1 MKIGQNTYIM
11 KYEKPNSWTHFDP
24 LKQVV
29 IGNVYDP
36 SFFDDLKDDSIRE
49 SIQKVLRETKEDLD
63 NIIKTLV
70 EHGVEV
76 IQTASAWTQDG
87 QLLKYNSFEEWRHH
101 NPNGSLPKPM
111 INPRDNYITLGDE
124 IFCTWGTSSSDED
137 IHPLSCFDNVNIELC
152 KQFDPNKL
160 GPFQVTLEGQFDIG
174 APKTWEPSWD
184 DPKYFKANKER
195 HPKDF
200 SKYVWQTW
208 QYAAMALTRVG
219 DRLIVDECDRIGF
232 YEWYSK
238 IKPNHKH
245 KKNTVAI
252 GGHNDGS
259 MCLVK
264 PGLIIGSPWMKKDF
278 FSKTFPGW
286 DCLIVEDPIGYRDT
300 SIPSGTPERRE
311 KKEKRLKWHIE
322 NKMKDSEFVKFVDKW
337 LYDWVGMQDETFFEV
352 NMLSLDEKN
361 ILTLNYQKEIHDKL
375 KSVGVNPI
383 YTKFR
388 HKRFWDSGLHC
399 LTLDTYREGSCREIN

>member
-1 MKIGQNTYIM
+1 M
-11 KYEKPNSWTHFDP
+11 KYNKPNSWTHFDP

-36 SFFDDLKDDSIRE
+36 SFFNDLEDESLRD
-49 SIQKVLRETKEDLD
+49 SIQKVLRETKEDL
-63 NIIKTLV
+63 NVIIKTLV
-70 EHGVEV
+70 DLGVEV
-76 IQTASAWTQDG
+76 IQTAPQWTQDG
-87 QLLKYNSFEEWRHH
+87 TLLKYSSFGEWREH

-124 IFCTWGTSSSDED
+124 IFCTIGISSKDED
-137 IHPLSCFDNVNIELC
+137 HHPLSFFDNVNIELC

-160 GPFQVTLEGQFDIG
+160 GPFQVTLEGQHDIG

-184 DPKYFKANKER
+184 DLKYFETNRKK
-195 HPKDF
+195 HPIDF

-208 QYAAMALTRVG
+208 QYAAMSLTRVG

-232 YEWYSK
+232 YDWYTK
-238 IKPNHKH
+238 MKPNHKH
-245 KKNTVAI
+245 KKSTIAI

-264 PGLIIGSPWMKKDF
+264 PGLVIGSPWMKQDF
-278 FSKTFPGW
+278 FNKTFPGW
-286 DCLIVEDPIGYRDT
+286 DCLIIKDPKDSVKLPT
-300 SIPSGTPERRE
+300 SIPSGIHGRRQ
-311 KKEKRLKWHIE
+311 KKIDRMKWFIKD
-322 NKMKDSEFVKFVDKW
+322 KMQDHKFVKFVDQW

-352 NMLSLDEKN
+352 NMLSIDEKN
-361 ILTLNYQKEIHDKL
+361 ILTMNYQKEIHDKL
-375 KSVGVNPI
+375 KSIGVNPI
-383 YTKFR
+383 YVPFR

-399 LTLDTYREGSCREIN
+399 LTLDTYREGECREIN